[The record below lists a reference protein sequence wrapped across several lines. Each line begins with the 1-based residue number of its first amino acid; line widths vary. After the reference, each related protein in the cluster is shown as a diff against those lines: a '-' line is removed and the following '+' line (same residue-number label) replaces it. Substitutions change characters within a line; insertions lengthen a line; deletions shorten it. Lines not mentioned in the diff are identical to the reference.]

1 MTLAGRGRADQVA
14 TWTLTRGESAVER
27 EADLLVEQ
35 CRRGDAGAFEELV
48 RRHANLV
55 VGIAYNILGNLE
67 LARDV
72 AQEVFLKIHRNLH
85 ALEHPAKLKSWI
97 CGITR
102 TTSIDYLRK
111 ERVKTIS
118 LEEASG
124 EGMEPTTPPDDA
136 GPFGTSF
143 EREELYEKVL
153 KVLNSLPRIYQEIIL
168 LRHLRKMSYKE
179 MSEFLGLSPATIDS
193 RLYRAK
199 LLIKEKL
206 QNLYMD
212 K

>member
-1 MTLAGRGRADQVA
+1 MAGNFSAKPAEAIGWSDVASSEAALIERCLAGDETAHAALVFEHHRLVLGLA
-14 TWTLTRGESAVER
+14 THLLGDR
-27 EADLLVEQ
+27 EEALDLS
-35 CRRGDAGAFEELV
+35 
-48 RRHANLV
+48 
-55 VGIAYNILGNLE
+55 
-67 LARDV
+67 
-72 AQEVFLKIHRNLH
+72 QEVFLKVHRNIN
-85 ALEHPAKLKSWI
+85 ALEHPTKLKSWI

-111 ERVKTIS
+111 ERVKTVS
-118 LEEASG
+118 LEEAAG
-124 EGMEPTTPPDDA
+124 EGLEPTAPLDDA

-206 QNLYMD
+206 QSFYVD

>member
-1 MTLAGRGRADQVA
+1 
-14 TWTLTRGESAVER
+14 VER
-27 EADLLVEQ
+27 DAAVLVEQ
-35 CRRGDAGAFEELV
+35 CRSGDAEAFEELV

-72 AQEVFLKIHRNLH
+72 AQDVFLKVYRNLQS
-85 ALEHPAKLKSWI
+85 LEQPMKLKAWI

-118 LEEASG
+118 LEEAAG
-124 EGMEPTTPPDDA
+124 EGMEPAVPSDEGNPL
-136 GPFGTSF
+136 GTSF

-153 KVLNSLPRIYQEIIL
+153 KVLNTLPRIYQEIIL
-168 LRHLRKMSYKE
+168 LRHLRRMSYKE

-206 QNLYMD
+206 QTLYTD